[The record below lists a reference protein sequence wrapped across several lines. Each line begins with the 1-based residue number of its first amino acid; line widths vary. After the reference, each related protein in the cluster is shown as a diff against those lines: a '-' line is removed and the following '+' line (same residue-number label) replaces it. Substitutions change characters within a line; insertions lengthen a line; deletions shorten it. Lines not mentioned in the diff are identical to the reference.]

1 MSTIKFTDRLLR
13 LIVPLK
19 CMGCGEV
26 TLENVPFCRNCLS
39 EFAELVKA
47 KCPVCGRDKENC
59 ICAGYGKTKFLFYY
73 DTKISKRIIAS
84 MKYHA
89 TAFKADY
96 FAGLLMLQL
105 PCDVNF
111 DAVVFPPR
119 SKKNIR
125 RYGFDQS
132 EMIASALAKKLCI
145 PCLKAL
151 HRTGHHKEQK
161 LLSAEQRR
169 KNVSGAFT
177 SDAKSLS
184 DVKKVILFDDV
195 MTTGATIN
203 ECTKILKKSG
213 VRKITVLTL
222 ARTPKSKRVAFSRKK
237 YYT

>member
-105 PCDVNF
+105 PCDANF

-119 SKKNIR
+119 
-125 RYGFDQS
+125 
-132 EMIASALAKKLCI
+132 AKKLCI

-177 SDAKSLS
+177 ADAKSLS

-222 ARTPKSKRVAFSRKK
+222 ARTPKSKHVAFSRKK

>member
-105 PCDVNF
+105 PCDANF

-151 HRTGHHKEQK
+151 QGTKAP
-161 LLSAEQRR
+161 LRR
-169 KNVSGAFT
+169 AA
-177 SDAKSLS
+177 AK
-184 DVKKVILFDDV
+184 K
-195 MTTGATIN
+195 
-203 ECTKILKKSG
+203 
-213 VRKITVLTL
+213 RK
-222 ARTPKSKRVAFSRKK
+222 RCF
-237 YYT
+237 YC

>member
-1 MSTIKFTDRLLR
+1 MNTVKIADRLLR

-26 TLENVPFCRNCLS
+26 TLESVPFCRNCLP

-47 KCPVCGRDKENC
+47 KCPVCGREKEYC
-59 ICAGYGKTKFLFYY
+59 SCAGYGKTKFLFYY
-73 DTKISKRIIAS
+73 DTELSRRIISS

-89 TAFKADY
+89 TAFKSDY
-96 FAGLLMLQL
+96 LAGLLMLQL
-105 PCDVNF
+105 PHGVSY

-119 SKKNIR
+119 SRKNRR

-145 PCLKAL
+145 PCLKAI
-151 HRTGHHKEQK
+151 RRRGHHKEQK

-169 KNVSGAFT
+169 KNVSGAFVA
-177 SDAKSLS
+177 DPQLLS
-184 DVKKVILFDDV
+184 DVKKVVLLDDV
-195 MTTGATIN
+195 ITTGATIN
-203 ECTKILKKSG
+203 ECTRLLKKSG
-213 VRKITVLTL
+213 VRKITVLTI
-222 ARTPKSKRVAFSRKK
+222 ARTPKSKRVAFSHKK

>member
-1 MSTIKFTDRLLR
+1 MSTNKFTERLFRLL
-13 LIVPLK
+13 IPLK

-26 TLENVPFCRNCLS
+26 TLENVPFCRNCLP
-39 EFAELVKA
+39 EFAKLIKA
-47 KCPVCGRDKENC
+47 NCPICGRDKENC

-73 DTKISKRIIAS
+73 NTKLSKRIIS
-84 MKYHA
+84 SIKYHS

-96 FAGLLMLQL
+96 LAGLLMLQL
-105 PCDVNF
+105 PPDARF
-111 DAVVFPPR
+111 DAILFPPR
-119 SKKNIR
+119 SKKNKR

-145 PCLKAL
+145 PCLKAI

-177 SDAKSLS
+177 VDEKSLNA
-184 DVKKVILFDDV
+184 VQKVILFDDV

-203 ECTKILKKSG
+203 ECTKQLKKSG
-213 VRKITVLTL
+213 VRKVTVLTL
-222 ARTPKSKRVAFSRKK
+222 ARTPKAKRVAFSRKK

>member
-96 FAGLLMLQL
+96 FAGLLAAA
-105 PCDVNF
+105 PVRC
-111 DAVVFPPR
+111 
-119 SKKNIR
+119 
-125 RYGFDQS
+125 
-132 EMIASALAKKLCI
+132 KL
-145 PCLKAL
+145 
-151 HRTGHHKEQK
+151 
-161 LLSAEQRR
+161 
-169 KNVSGAFT
+169 
-177 SDAKSLS
+177 
-184 DVKKVILFDDV
+184 
-195 MTTGATIN
+195 
-203 ECTKILKKSG
+203 
-213 VRKITVLTL
+213 
-222 ARTPKSKRVAFSRKK
+222 
-237 YYT
+237 